1 MQLSIGICLLLWNEL
16 NLLMMLTDWDMVEEK
31 QDRESTSLTEEDTK
45 AELAKLVQSI
55 LHFLYVVPLYWIGI
69 SRSDIMNL
77 FLLPLGLLSN

>member
-1 MQLSIGICLLLWNEL
+1 MQLSIGICLLLWDEL

>member
-1 MQLSIGICLLLWNEL
+1 MQLSIGICLLLWDEL

-77 FLLPLGLLSN
+77 FLLSLGLLSN

>member
-1 MQLSIGICLLLWNEL
+1 MQLSIGICLLLWDEL

-69 SRSDIMNL
+69 SRSDEMNL